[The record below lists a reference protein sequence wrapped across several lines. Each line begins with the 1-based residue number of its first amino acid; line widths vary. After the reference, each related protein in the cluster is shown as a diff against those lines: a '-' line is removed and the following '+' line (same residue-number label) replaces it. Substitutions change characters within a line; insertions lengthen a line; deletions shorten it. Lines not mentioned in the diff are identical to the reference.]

1 MAAAM
6 SEKFTIR
13 AKKFL
18 TNPML
23 SRKQM
28 VIDVL
33 HPTQGSV
40 SKKSIREKLATAYKV
55 NDLNCIHVFGLKT
68 AFGGGKSTGFAL
80 VYDNLAA
87 AKKYEPKHRLK
98 RVGLAVPEKKPRRQ
112 RKDIRKK
119 QKKFRGKAKAKVG
132 K

>member
-1 MAAAM
+1 MGSSVCVVPAAM

-23 SRKQM
+23 NRKQM

-68 AFGGGKSTGFAL
+68 AFGGGRSTGFAL
-80 VYDNLAA
+80 LYDNIAA
-87 AKKYEPKHRLK
+87 AKKFEPKHRLK
-98 RVGLAVPEKKPRRQ
+98 RVGLAVKERQPRRQ

-119 QKKFRGKAKAKVG
+119 QKKF
-132 K
+132 

>member
-1 MAAAM
+1 MG
-6 SEKFTIR
+6 R
-13 AKKFL
+13 AKKFI
-18 TNPML
+18 TNPLL

-28 VIDVL
+28 VIDVI

-80 VYDNLAA
+80 LYDKLAA
-87 AKKYEPKHRLK
+87 VKKFEPKHRLK
-98 RVGLAVPEKKPRRQ
+98 RVGLAVKAKQPRRQ

-119 QKKFRGKAKAKVG
+119 QKKFRGKANAKVR